1 MRPNTRRYDPDLA
14 RFCRDLAD
22 TAAVC
27 ADATH
32 ALLINANRVRLNLH
46 MPRGGTVLLLRF
58 PATVVVDRDAPAIA
72 ELLAGRPPHQAV
84 TIHPNAETGTGDQG
98 LGTGDWGLGTG
109 KQGPGAGTQEPDAG
123 NQGPEAGDQEPEA
136 GDQEPEASDRGAGS
150 SSDGRRNGAGQ
161 PPAGAPRN
169 GRGRQ
174 P

>member
-46 MPRGGTVLLLRF
+46 MPRGGTVLLLLRF
-58 PATVVVDRDAPAIA
+58 PATMVVDRDAPAIA

-84 TIHPNAETGTGDQG
+84 TIHPNAETETGEQ
-98 LGTGDWGLGTG
+98 GLGTG

-123 NQGPEAGDQEPEA
+123 NQEPET
-136 GDQEPEASDRGAGS
+136 GNQEPEASDWRSTPG
-150 SSDGRRNGAGQ
+150 SDGRRTGAGQ
-161 PPAGAPRN
+161 PPTSTPRN

>member
-58 PATVVVDRDAPAIA
+58 PATMVIDRDAPAIA
-72 ELLAGRPPHQAV
+72 ELLAGRPPHQAA
-84 TIHPNAETGTGDQG
+84 TIHPNAEPQEY
-98 LGTGDWGLGTG
+98 GDWGLGTG
-109 KQGPGAGTQEPDAG
+109 EQEPGTDDQEPG
-123 NQGPEAGDQEPEA
+123 TGDQEPKA
-136 GDQEPEASDRGAGS
+136 TDRGPEPGG
-150 SSDGRRNGAGQ
+150 DGRRNGAGQ
-161 PPAGAPRN
+161 PPAGAGRN

>member
-32 ALLINANRVRLNLH
+32 ALLINANRVRLNLD

-58 PATVVVDRDAPAIA
+58 PTAAADRDAPAIA
-72 ELLAGRPPHQAV
+72 ELLAGRQPHQAI
-84 TIHPNAETGTGDQG
+84 TIHPNAETE
-98 LGTGDWGLGTG
+98 TGDWGLGTVDRELG
-109 KQGPGAGTQEPDAG
+109 TGDQGPRAGTQEPDTG
-123 NQGPEAGDQEPEA
+123 NQGPGTGTQEPETGNKA
-136 GDQEPEASDRGAGS
+136 PEATDRGPGPGS
-150 SSDGRRNGAGQ
+150 GRRNGAGQ
-161 PPAGAPRN
+161 APAGARCN

>member
-1 MRPNTRRYDPDLA
+1 MKFNTRRYDPDLA

-58 PATVVVDRDAPAIA
+58 PATMVVDRDAPAIA
-72 ELLAGRPPHQAV
+72 ELLAGRQPHQAV
-84 TIHPNAETGTGDQG
+84 TIHPNAETE
-98 LGTGDWGLGTG
+98 TGDWGLGTG
-109 KQGPGAGTQEPDAG
+109 DRGLGTGDQGPGAG
-123 NQGPEAGDQEPEA
+123 NQGLGTGDQGPGTGSQDPDTGDQEPE
-136 GDQEPEASDRGAGS
+136 STDRGSQPGS
-150 SSDGRRNGAGQ
+150 DDRRNGAGQ
-161 PPAGAPRN
+161 PPADAPRN